1 MDNGDRAKFKT
12 LLTDAMAFYR
22 QDVSSYSLSVWW
34 SACQPFELEQVTKAL
49 TAHAMDPD
57 GGQFAPKPADI
68 VRQLAGTATDRAQ
81 VAWGK
86 AHDAASGVGAY
97 SDVVFDDPVIHAVIT
112 DMGGWPKFCRT
123 ETAELGYLQHRFCE
137 SYRAYAGSQSF
148 EYPKLLGGARSPD
161 DVYAMRGL
169 KAPAPA
175 VVGDIERARLVYRG
189 GRLSQLI
196 TTSVTSLLESVKVNA
211 LSAAQGPGAA

>member
-1 MDNGDRAKFKT
+1 MDSGDKAKFKA

-22 QDVSSYSLSVWW
+22 QDVSKYSLSVWW
-34 SACQPFELEQVTKAL
+34 AACQPFDLEQVTKAL

-68 VRQLAGTATDRAQ
+68 MRQLAGTVTDRAQ

-86 AHDAASGVGAY
+86 AHDAAGGVGAY
-97 SDVVFDDPVIHAVIT
+97 TDVVFDDPVIHAVIT

-123 ETAELGYLQHRFCE
+123 ETADLGYLQHRFCE
-137 SYRAYAGSQSF
+137 SYRAYSGRKDF
-148 EYPKLLGGARSPD
+148 EYPRLLGGARSPD

-189 GRLSQLI
+189 GRLVQRI
-196 TTSVTSLLESVKVNA
+196 TKSISSLLESTKTKA
-211 LSAAQGPGAA
+211 MPAPESGAA